1 MTWTSALLLGFAVS
15 AATITIL
22 AVANRRLP
30 HLRIHRDLGTRPTG
44 GRYYTH
50 VGANLAASGV
60 MIFAFC
66 WLFESRLFHNDHTR
80 THIGVAQWATA
91 ILLYDLLD
99 YGLHRWL
106 FHGRGWLRK
115 MHATHH
121 VIRRPT
127 APDSLYLR
135 PLETALSLLLLVVSC
150 LLVGPVSPPIFLA
163 IFSTYTVLNIYAHSG
178 LNIPSFPFRALTYMA
193 KKHDLHHSSMKK
205 GNYAS
210 MTPIFDMLFG
220 THE

>member
-1 MTWTSALLLGFAVS
+1 MTWSISLFLGFGVS
-15 AATITIL
+15 AATLLVL
-22 AVANRRLP
+22 ACANRWLP
-30 HLRIHRDLGTRPTG
+30 KRRIHEDLGKRPSG
-44 GRYYTH
+44 APYYLH
-50 VGANLAASGV
+50 VFLNLAASGGL
-60 MIFAFC
+60 IYGFC
-66 WLFESRLFHNDHTR
+66 WLLEGVMFRDESAG
-80 THIGVAQWATA
+80 IVVSAGQWLLA
-91 ILLYDLLD
+91 ILTYDFLD
-99 YGLHRWL
+99 YLLHRML

-135 PLETALSLLLLVVSC
+135 PLETALSLFLLAMSC
-150 LLVGPVSPPIFLA
+150 VFVGSVTPPVFFL

-178 LNIPSFPFRALTYMA
+178 LDLPFFPFRALTYMA
-193 KKHDLHHSSMKK
+193 KKHDLHHSNMRT

-210 MTPIFDMLFG
+210 MTPLFDMIFG